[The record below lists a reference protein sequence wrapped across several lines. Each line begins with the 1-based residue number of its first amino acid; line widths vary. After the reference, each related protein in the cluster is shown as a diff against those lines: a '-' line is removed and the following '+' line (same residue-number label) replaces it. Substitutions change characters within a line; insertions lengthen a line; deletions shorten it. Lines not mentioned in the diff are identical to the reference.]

1 MAAITKTI
9 ATAPTIA
16 IFLFSF
22 KNDFSFFVEATF
34 FSTFEETDF
43 FVAAL
48 VVLVTF
54 FSVTSFFF
62 FVAIL
67 SP

>member
-16 IFLFSF
+16 NFLFCS